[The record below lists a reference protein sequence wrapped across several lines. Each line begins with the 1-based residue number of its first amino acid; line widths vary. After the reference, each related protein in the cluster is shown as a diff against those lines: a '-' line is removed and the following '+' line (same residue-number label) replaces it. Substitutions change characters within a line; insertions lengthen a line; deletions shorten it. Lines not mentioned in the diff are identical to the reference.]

1 MNKRDENPC
10 PHGVYILVG
19 VGTQFFKWWCLYCGL
34 LDNKVCGGKKKTAK
48 GMLEVS
54 VW

>member
-34 LDNKVCGGKKKTAK
+34 LDNKVCGGKKTAK

-54 VW
+54 VR